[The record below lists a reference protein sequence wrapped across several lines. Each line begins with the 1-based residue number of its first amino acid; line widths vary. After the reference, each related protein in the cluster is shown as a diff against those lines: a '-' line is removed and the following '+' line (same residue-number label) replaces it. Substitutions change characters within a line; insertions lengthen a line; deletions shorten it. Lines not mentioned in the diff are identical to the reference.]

1 VRHAALAGCLAGFFQ
16 ALAARPDFWGF
27 VSIPLVAATVTWA
40 HVWFA
45 MKMVFYPLEFVG
57 VARPWLG
64 WQGIVPRKSGKMADI
79 VMRNT
84 LDKVASLSEIFHEMA
99 PDAIAA
105 QITRHLD
112 SRIEPFLDGVVRAA
126 QPALWEKLPPA
137 MRQPFYDQARALLP
151 GLMQRLM
158 AAMGERIG
166 ELIDLRGMIV
176 HRLEREKALIVRTFL
191 EVGDREVRFV
201 VSSSFW
207 IGMFFGTVQMIAW
220 YFLPYRF
227 GLPLYG
233 CALGYLT
240 NWVAL
245 NMVFRPLNPVRLG
258 PFKLQ
263 GLFLRRQAAVSEK
276 FAALAT
282 EEMVTVKAV
291 MTEIM
296 TGARAPR
303 ARALIEE
310 HLTPLLESGMA
321 GMMLKSLGPD
331 ALPALRRAIVERS
344 IEASLE
350 AVSDP
355 AFNLERAAG
364 LGAIFAS
371 RMKAMTPAEF
381 QDVLRPAFHEDEW
394 IIIFLGAVFG
404 FLAGWVQLVVGF
416 Q

>member
-1 VRHAALAGCLAGFFQ
+1 VLSAGLVLLAGFFQ
-16 ALAARPDFWGF
+16 TLWSRPDFWGF

-64 WQGIVPRKSGKMADI
+64 WQGIVPRKSGKMADV

-84 LDKVASLSEIFHEMA
+84 LDRVASLSEIFRELA
-99 PDAIAA
+99 PEAIAA
-105 QITRHLD
+105 RVSQHLHA
-112 SRIEPFLDGVVRAA
+112 RIEPFLDAAVGAA

-137 MRQPFYDQARALLP
+137 MRQPFYDQARSLLP
-151 GLMQRLM
+151 GLMEKLL
-158 AAMGERIG
+158 AAMEERIA
-166 ELIDLRGMIV
+166 ELIDLRAMIV
-176 HRLEREKALIVRTFL
+176 RRLERDKALIVRVFL
-191 EVGDREVRFV
+191 EVGAREIRFI

-207 IGMFFGTVQMIAW
+207 IGMFFGCIQMLAW
-220 YFLPYRF
+220 YFLPYRL

-258 PFKLQ
+258 PLRIQ
-263 GLFLRRQAAVSEK
+263 GLFLRRQAAVSDT
-276 FAALAT
+276 FAVLAT
-282 EEMVTVKAV
+282 EEMITVETV
-291 MTEIM
+291 MKEIM
-296 TGARAPR
+296 TGERSAHT
-303 ARALIEE
+303 RALIEE

-331 ALPALRRAIVERS
+331 ALQSIRRAIAERA
-344 IEASLE
+344 IEESLT
-350 AVSDP
+350 ALADP
-355 AFNLERAAG
+355 AFNRERAQSLRAV
-364 LGAIFAS
+364 FAS
-371 RMKAMTPAEF
+371 RMKAMTAAEF

-394 IIIFLGAVFG
+394 IIIFLGALFG